1 MSTPEAQTN
10 NEGIETEK
18 VIMFHHIFV
27 FVYFACSFKILFSTQ
42 PTAAYDILFFYL

>member
-10 NEGIETEK
+10 NERIETEK

-27 FVYFACSFKILFSTQ
+27 FRLFGLT
-42 PTAAYDILFFYL
+42 I